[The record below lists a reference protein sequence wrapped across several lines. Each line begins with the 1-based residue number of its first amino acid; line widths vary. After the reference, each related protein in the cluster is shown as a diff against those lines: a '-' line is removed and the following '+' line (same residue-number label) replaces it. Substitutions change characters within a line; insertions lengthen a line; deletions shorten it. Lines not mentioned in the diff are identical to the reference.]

1 MMHLKIMLPGG
12 ILLDEP
18 VKKVTAEAENGEFC
32 LLPRHV
38 DTVIGLVPGL
48 LSFVPK
54 AGDDERYVAVDI
66 GVLVKCGDAVRVSV
80 RQAVAGEDLGS
91 LQRAVRER
99 FEHLDETE
107 RRVRTALSRL
117 EADFIQQFI
126 GMQSHGPH

>member
-1 MMHLKIMLPGG
+1 MQLT
-12 ILLDEP
+12 ILSPTEESVDCA
-18 VKKVTAEAENGEFC
+18 VRRVRGEGRHGSFV